1 MGLLQYA
8 DRAIRT
14 ATTACCH
21 THNRVAGHSGWTDT
35 RIRTM
40 AGMSRIRSYRSTHA
54 DTSVHIRTM
63 AGMYRIRIHS
73 YRSTRADTRAD
84 VPCD

>member
-1 MGLLQYA
+1 
-8 DRAIRT
+8 
-14 ATTACCH
+14 
-21 THNRVAGHSGWTDT
+21 
-35 RIRTM
+35 M

>member
-40 AGMSRIRSYRSTHA
+40 AGMSRIRITYPHLFLLP
-54 DTSVHIRTM
+54 IF
-63 AGMYRIRIHS
+63 S